1 MRGTSEKKLVSLE
14 EGVADFKV
22 RRKNRISIAGDFRVT
37 LSRERKR
44 WMKKRENANGICGCF
59 TRTGT
64 LLVSFTTVSYHLHI
78 LLTYTGENA
87 VIIIIDTLD

>member
-22 RRKNRISIAGDFRVT
+22 RRKNRISIVGDFRFT

-44 WMKKRENANGICGCF
+44 WMKKREKANGICGCF

-64 LLVSFTTVSYHLHI
+64 LLVSFTTGVRGGLGTQKIFNKKWLNEH
-78 LLTYTGENA
+78 
-87 VIIIIDTLD
+87 